1 MVRHKEA
8 QDMAPDMN
16 QLIRKT
22 IYEDMKSKIEQM
34 RKEIAETETEGVAE
48 QSWTFEVLVARVS
61 VHQH

>member
-48 QSWTFEVLVARVS
+48 QSWTFEVLVLV
-61 VHQH
+61 